1 VQAARACRLVAVGC
15 AGVLPVK
22 VGLFGCGGSRGG
34 SLIVNSWWIG
44 GAFGGNGGNA
54 MKGGLI

>member
-1 VQAARACRLVAVGC
+1 
-15 AGVLPVK
+15 VLPVK